1 MMQRTLA
8 IFLVATLGA
17 WPAHSLVFRRAVTQP
32 IAFNHRLH
40 VEGNG
45 LECVECHVYVL
56 TQTFAG
62 LPSLERCLEC
72 HETAVTDSAEEE
84 KIRELAARGE
94 TLVWKRLYEVPDH
107 VYSSH
112 RRHVVAGGIDCAE
125 CHGPVAATTRPP
137 ARPLRALTMDFCMDC
152 HRRRGASNDCLA
164 CHV

>member
-45 LECVECHVYVL
+45 LECVECHAYVL

-84 KIRELAARGE
+84 KLRELAAWGE
-94 TLVWKRLYEVPDH
+94 TLVWKRLYEMPDH